1 MAWAEC
7 RLGVRDENTQQA
19 GSRSDRHS
27 ARNYA
32 ASAQLV
38 LRMDSKK
45 DEPGEVAGRVK
56 EAAASR
62 FLFRKEKLLA
72 AKKKNIVF
80 QSFKDVAPFRE

>member
-1 MAWAEC
+1 VAWAEC

-27 ARNYA
+27 ARNFA

-45 DEPGEVAGRVK
+45 DEHRRGRGRVNRSCCV
-56 EAAASR
+56 AFFIS
-62 FLFRKEKLLA
+62 KEKKRNGAFTKVL
-72 AKKKNIVF
+72 V
-80 QSFKDVAPFRE
+80 